1 MGAQDGYG
9 VDIGALTK
17 YSGDL
22 KSNKDSVSK
31 VTGKV
36 EEADVGDK
44 SWGIVGLFVKHK
56 YTDMLND
63 LKDLLK
69 EMENGLETASAKI
82 GTAAKAYQD
91 ADDQHKQALSEIVK
105 QLDDVVVRDL
115 NA

>member
-9 VDIGALTK
+9 VDISALTK

-22 KSNKDSVSK
+22 KSNKDSVSQ

-36 EEADVGDK
+36 DEADVGDK

>member
-1 MGAQDGYG
+1 MAAQDGYA
-9 VDIGALTK
+9 VDIAALTK

-22 KSNKDSVSK
+22 KSTKDSVSQ

-36 EEADVGDK
+36 DEADVGDK

-69 EMENGLETASAKI
+69 EMENGLDSASAKI
-82 GTAAKAYQD
+82 GSAAKAYRESD
-91 ADDQHKQALSEIVK
+91 EQHKQALSEIVK
-105 QLDDVVVRDL
+105 QLDDVVVRNL